1 MPHILNTLYVTQ
13 DDSYIRL
20 ENDTLCVEIDRQKKL
35 QVPLHHISSVV
46 CFGGTNMS
54 FPAIHRCAEDGVAVI
69 LLDRNGRF
77 KARIEGP
84 TSGNILLRQA
94 HFSKAADPEFSLHIA
109 RNMLAGKIRNTRHL
123 LVRGVRDNKDLPD
136 GDATHLRETAQYLG
150 QAVRKLPYIDNM
162 DSLRGVEG
170 DAAARW
176 FGAVSCLLRI
186 TDKESFAMNNRTRRP
201 PLDRFNALISFL
213 YALLLNDCRSA
224 IESAG
229 LDPQLGFLHTVRP
242 GRASLALDLM
252 EEFRSIWADRLALTL
267 INRQQIQANDFTI
280 SEGGAVLL
288 NDTARRAVILAY
300 QERKQ
305 EEIQHPL
312 TAQKIPL
319 GLAPL
324 IQARILARV
333 IRGEITEYIPYLI
346 R

>member
-1 MPHILNTLYVTQ
+1 MPQIMNTLYVTQ
-13 DDSYIRL
+13 EDSYVRL
-20 ENDTLCVEIDRQKKL
+20 ENDTLCVEVDRQKKL
-35 QVPLHHISSVV
+35 QVPLHHIGSVV
-46 CFGGTNMS
+46 CFGTAGMS
-54 FPAIHRCAEDGVAVI
+54 LPAIHRCADDGVSVI

-77 KARIEGP
+77 KARVEGSI
-84 TSGNILLRQA
+84 SGNILLRQA
-94 HFSKAADPEFSLHIA
+94 HFAKANEPDFCLRIA

-123 LVRGVRDNKDLPD
+123 MVRGVRDNKDISTE
-136 GDATHLRETAQYLG
+136 DALKLKETAQYFG
-150 QAVRKLPYIDNM
+150 HVIRKLPHLDNM
-162 DSLRGVEG
+162 DSLRGAEG

-176 FGAVSCLLRI
+176 FSVVSNLLRI
-186 TDKESFAMNNRTRRP
+186 TDKEAFAMNNRTRRP

-224 IESAG
+224 VEAAG

-267 INRQQIQANDFTI
+267 INRQQIQASDFVI

-288 NDTARRAVILAY
+288 KDEARRTVIISY

-305 EEIQHPL
+305 EEILHPL
-312 TAQKIPL
+312 TAQKMPL
-319 GLAPL
+319 GLAPMV
-324 IQARILARV
+324 QARVLARV
-333 IRGEITEYIPYLI
+333 IRGEVEDYIPFLV

>member
-1 MPHILNTLYVTQ
+1 MPQILNTLYVTQ
-13 DDSYIRL
+13 EGSYVRL
-20 ENDTLCVEIDRQKKL
+20 ENDTLCVEIDHKKKL
-35 QVPLHHISSVV
+35 QVPLHHIGSVV
-46 CFGGTNMS
+46 CFGSSSMS
-54 FPAIHRCAEDGVAVI
+54 LPAIHRCADDGVSVI

-77 KARIEGP
+77 KARMEGA

-94 HFSKAADPEFSLHIA
+94 HFTRANEPDFCLKIA

-123 LVRGVRDNKDLPD
+123 MVRGVRDNKDMPSD
-136 GDATHLRETAQYLG
+136 DASKLKETAKYFG
-150 QAVRKLPYIDNM
+150 HIVRKLPHLDNM
-162 DSLRGVEG
+162 DALRGTEG

-176 FGAVSCLLRI
+176 FCVVSNLLRI
-186 TDKESFAMNNRTRRP
+186 TDKEAFVMNNRTRRP

-224 IESAG
+224 VEVSG

-267 INRQQIQANDFTI
+267 INRQQIQASDFVI

-288 NDTARRAVILAY
+288 KDEARRTVIVAY

-305 EEIQHPL
+305 EEILHPL
-312 TAQKIPL
+312 TAQKMPL
-319 GLAPL
+319 GLAPMV
-324 IQARILARV
+324 QARILARV
-333 IRGEITEYIPYLI
+333 IRGEVEDYIPFLV

>member
-1 MPHILNTLYVTQ
+1 MPQILNTLYVTQ
-13 DDSYIRL
+13 EASYVRL
-20 ENDTLCVEIDRQKKL
+20 ENDTLCVEVDHQKKI
-35 QVPLHHISSVV
+35 QVPLHHIGSVV
-46 CFGGTNMS
+46 CFGSASMS
-54 FPAIHRCAEDGVAVI
+54 LPAIHRCADDGVSVI

-77 KARIEGP
+77 KARVEGS

-94 HFSKAADPEFSLHIA
+94 HFAKAGEPNFCLKIA

-123 LVRGVRDNKDLPD
+123 MVRGVRDNKDIPPE
-136 GDATHLRETAQYLG
+136 DATRLRETAQYFG
-150 QAVRKLPYIDNM
+150 HVVRKLPHLDNM
-162 DSLRGVEG
+162 DALRGAEG

-176 FGAVSCLLRI
+176 FGVISNLLRI
-186 TDKESFAMNNRTRRP
+186 ADKEAFVMNNRTRRP

-224 IESAG
+224 VEASG
-229 LDPQLGFLHTVRP
+229 LDPQLGFLHTIRP

-267 INRQQIQANDFTI
+267 INRQQIQANDFVV

-288 NDTARRAVILAY
+288 KDEARRTVIVAY

-305 EEIQHPL
+305 EEVLYSL
-312 TAQKIPL
+312 TGQKIPL
-319 GLAPL
+319 GIAPMV
-324 IQARILARV
+324 QARILARV
-333 IRGEITEYIPYLI
+333 IRGDVEDYIPFLV